1 MRRRQFLSTAAGG
14 LLALPFSFG
23 AARKPTITIALKS
36 LRNQFFTMMIAGADQ
51 HRVTHAGE
59 YQLTV
64 EGVQEETDV
73 KGQQA
78 IVQRCL
84 ERRDDALIIAPA
96 DSSAMIPILLKAIAA
111 GTLVINVDNKLDERA
126 LVKAN
131 VNIPFVG
138 PSNFNGA
145 RGVGDY
151 ILRGLKPD
159 SKVGIIEGLPQSIN
173 AKARSDGYRESIR
186 RAGMT
191 LAGMRWGYWVSDK
204 GRQAALELLDAA
216 PDLAALLCGNDN
228 MAIGAVEA
236 VAARH
241 RIGKVLIGGYD
252 NISDVA
258 PYLAS
263 GRIAATADQHP
274 ELQMQYALDLALQ
287 SLRNHTRQADIQ
299 TIMQTPVDL
308 VKGR

>member
-1 MRRRQFLSTAAGG
+1 MSTAAGG
-14 LLALPFSFG
+14 LLALPFAFG
-23 AARKPTITIALKS
+23 AARRPAITIALKS

-51 HRVTHAGE
+51 HRVSHAGE
-59 YQLTV
+59 YQLTI

-96 DSSAMIPILLKAIAA
+96 DSSAMIPILLKAVAA
-111 GTLVINVDNKLDERA
+111 GMLVINVDNKLDERA

-145 RGVGDY
+145 RVVGDY
-151 ILRGLKPD
+151 ILRGLKPG
-159 SKVGIIEGLPQSIN
+159 SKVGIIEGLSQSIN
-173 AKARSDGYRESIR
+173 AKARSDGFRESIR
-186 RAGMT
+186 GAGMT
-191 LAGMRWGYWVSDK
+191 LAGMRWGYWVSDR
-204 GRQAALELLDAA
+204 GRQAALELLDAT

-228 MAIGAVEA
+228 MAIGAAEA
-236 VAARH
+236 VAAR
-241 RIGKVLIGGYD
+241 RRKVLIGGYD
-252 NISDVA
+252 NITDVA

-274 ELQMQYALDLALQ
+274 ALQMQYALDLALQ
-287 SLRNHTRQADIQ
+287 SLRNHVRQANIQ
-299 TIMQTPVDL
+299 TITQTPVDL
-308 VKGR
+308 VKGH